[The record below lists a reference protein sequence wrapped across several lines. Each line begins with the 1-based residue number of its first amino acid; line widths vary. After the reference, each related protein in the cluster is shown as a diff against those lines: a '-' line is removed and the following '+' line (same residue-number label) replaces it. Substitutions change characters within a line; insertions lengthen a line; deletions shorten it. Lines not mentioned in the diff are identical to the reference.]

1 MKSFILGILMMVG
14 TLPTMAGNYP
24 YLTFELTDGTK
35 VSVSVSSLTLTVN
48 GTTLKAGSQTFT
60 ISNLSKMY
68 FSSTDET
75 SDATAID
82 ELTADDLEGKEIYD
96 LNGHKIE
103 LQITNYELPKL
114 PRGVYIVKSK
124 GEIKGKQ
131 RKRSACAEGTGK

>member
-14 TLPTMAGNYP
+14 TLPTMAESYS

-75 SDATAID
+75 NGGATAIE
-82 ELTADDLEGKEIYD
+82 ELAADNLEGKEIYD
-96 LNGHKIE
+96 LKGHR
-103 LQITNYELPKL
+103 LDSDAQL

-124 GEIKGKQ
+124 NKTCKIVV
-131 RKRSACAEGTGK
+131 R

>member
-1 MKSFILGILMMVG
+1 MMVG
-14 TLPTMAGNYP
+14 TLPTMAESYP

-75 SDATAID
+75 SGATAID
-82 ELTADDLEGKEIYD
+82 ELTAEDLEGKEIYD

-124 GEIKGKQ
+124 NKTCKIVV
-131 RKRSACAEGTGK
+131 R

>member
-1 MKSFILGILMMVG
+1 MKSFILGILMTVG
-14 TLPTMAGNYP
+14 ALPAMAGNYP
-24 YLTFELTDGTK
+24 YLTFKLMDGAK
-35 VSVSVSSLTLTVN
+35 VSVPVTSLTLSVN

-75 SDATAID
+75 TNGATAIE

-124 GEIKGKQ
+124 NKTCKIVV
-131 RKRSACAEGTGK
+131 R

>member
-14 TLPTMAGNYP
+14 TLPTMAESYP

-48 GTTLKAGSQTFT
+48 GTTLKAGSLTFT

-75 SDATAID
+75 SGATAID

-96 LNGHKIE
+96 LNGHE
-103 LQITNYELPKL
+103 LDSDALL

-124 GEIKGKQ
+124 NKTCKIVV
-131 RKRSACAEGTGK
+131 R

>member
-14 TLPTMAGNYP
+14 TLPTMAESYP

-35 VSVSVSSLTLTVN
+35 VSVPVSSLTLTVN

-75 SDATAID
+75 SGATAID

-124 GEIKGKQ
+124 NKTCKIVVK
-131 RKRSACAEGTGK
+131 

>member
-1 MKSFILGILMMVG
+1 MS
-14 TLPTMAGNYP
+14 YP

-75 SDATAID
+75 SGVTAID

-124 GEIKGKQ
+124 NKTCKIVV
-131 RKRSACAEGTGK
+131 R

>member
-1 MKSFILGILMMVG
+1 MKSFILGILMMAG
-14 TLPTMAGNYP
+14 TLPTMAESYP

-75 SDATAID
+75 SGATAID
-82 ELTADDLEGKEIYD
+82 ELTADDFEGKEIYD
-96 LNGHKIE
+96 LNGHK
-103 LQITNYELPKL
+103 LDSDAQL

-124 GEIKGKQ
+124 NKTCKIVVK
-131 RKRSACAEGTGK
+131 

>member
-14 TLPTMAGNYP
+14 TLPTMAESYP

-75 SDATAID
+75 NGGATAID
-82 ELTADDLEGKEIYD
+82 ELTADDFEGKEIYD
-96 LNGHKIE
+96 LNGHK
-103 LQITNYELPKL
+103 LDSDAQL

-124 GEIKGKQ
+124 NKTCKIVV
-131 RKRSACAEGTGK
+131 R

>member
-124 GEIKGKQ
+124 NKTCKIVVK
-131 RKRSACAEGTGK
+131 

>member
-14 TLPTMAGNYP
+14 TLPTMAESYP
-24 YLTFELTDGTK
+24 YLTFELTDGAK
-35 VSVSVSSLTLTVN
+35 VSVPVSSLTLTVN

-75 SDATAID
+75 SGATAID
-82 ELTADDLEGKEIYD
+82 ELTADDFEGKEIYD

-124 GEIKGKQ
+124 NKTCKIVVK
-131 RKRSACAEGTGK
+131 

>member
-14 TLPTMAGNYP
+14 TLPTMAASYP

-35 VSVSVSSLTLTVN
+35 VSVSVSSLTVFVN

-60 ISNLSKMY
+60 ISNLAKMY

-75 SDATAID
+75 SGATAID

-96 LNGHKIE
+96 LNGHK
-103 LQITNYELPKL
+103 LDSDSQL

-124 GEIKGKQ
+124 NKTCKIVVK
-131 RKRSACAEGTGK
+131 

>member
-1 MKSFILGILMMVG
+1 MKSFILGILMTVG

-75 SDATAID
+75 SGATAID
-82 ELTADDLEGKEIYD
+82 ELTADDFEGKEIYD

-124 GEIKGKQ
+124 NKTSKIVVK
-131 RKRSACAEGTGK
+131 

>member
-1 MKSFILGILMMVG
+1 MMVG
-14 TLPTMAGNYP
+14 TLPIMAESYP

-35 VSVSVSSLTLTVN
+35 VSVSVCSLTLTVN

-75 SDATAID
+75 SGVTAID
-82 ELTADDLEGKEIYD
+82 ELTADDFEGKEIYD

-124 GEIKGKQ
+124 NKTCKIVVK
-131 RKRSACAEGTGK
+131 

>member
-1 MKSFILGILMMVG
+1 MVG

-75 SDATAID
+75 SGVTAID
-82 ELTADDLEGKEIYD
+82 ELTADDFEGKEIYD

-124 GEIKGKQ
+124 NKTCKIVV
-131 RKRSACAEGTGK
+131 R

>member
-14 TLPTMAGNYP
+14 TLPTMAESYP

-68 FSSTDET
+68 FSSADET
-75 SDATAID
+75 SGVTAID
-82 ELTADDLEGKEIYD
+82 ELTADDFDGKEIYD
-96 LNGHKIE
+96 LNGHK
-103 LQITNYELPKL
+103 LDSDAQL

-124 GEIKGKQ
+124 NKTCKIVV
-131 RKRSACAEGTGK
+131 R

>member
-1 MKSFILGILMMVG
+1 MKSFILGILMTVG

-24 YLTFELTDGTK
+24 YLTFELTDGAK

-75 SDATAID
+75 SGVTAID
-82 ELTADDLEGKEIYD
+82 ELTADDFEGKEIYD

-124 GEIKGKQ
+124 NKTCKIVV
-131 RKRSACAEGTGK
+131 R

>member
-1 MKSFILGILMMVG
+1 MKSFILGILMMIG
-14 TLPTMAGNYP
+14 TLPAMAGNYP

-35 VSVSVSSLTLTVN
+35 VSVSVSSLSLSFN
-48 GTTLKAGSQTFT
+48 GNTLKAGAQTFT

-75 SDATAID
+75 NGGATAIE

-96 LNGHKIE
+96 LNGHRLE
-103 LQITNYELPKL
+103 SDAQL

-124 GEIKGKQ
+124 NKTCKIVV
-131 RKRSACAEGTGK
+131 R

>member
-1 MKSFILGILMMVG
+1 MTVG

-75 SDATAID
+75 SGVTAID
-82 ELTADDLEGKEIYD
+82 ELTADDFEGKEIYD

-124 GEIKGKQ
+124 NKTCKIVV
-131 RKRSACAEGTGK
+131 R

>member
-1 MKSFILGILMMVG
+1 MKSFILGILMTIG
-14 TLPTMAGNYP
+14 ALPMMAGDYP

-75 SDATAID
+75 TNGATAIE

-96 LNGHKIE
+96 LNGHK
-103 LQITNYELPKL
+103 LDSDAQL

-124 GEIKGKQ
+124 NKTCKIVV
-131 RKRSACAEGTGK
+131 R

>member
-1 MKSFILGILMMVG
+1 MKSFILGILMTVG

-75 SDATAID
+75 SGATAID
-82 ELTADDLEGKEIYD
+82 ELTADDFEGKEIYD

-124 GEIKGKQ
+124 NKTCKIVVK
-131 RKRSACAEGTGK
+131 

>member
-14 TLPTMAGNYP
+14 TLPTMAESYP

-75 SDATAID
+75 SGATAID
-82 ELTADDLEGKEIYD
+82 ELTADDFEGKEIYD

-124 GEIKGKQ
+124 NKTCKIVMK
-131 RKRSACAEGTGK
+131 

>member
-1 MKSFILGILMMVG
+1 MMVG
-14 TLPTMAGNYP
+14 TLPTMAESYP

-75 SDATAID
+75 SGVTAID
-82 ELTADDLEGKEIYD
+82 ELTADDFEGKEIYD

-124 GEIKGKQ
+124 NKTCKIVV
-131 RKRSACAEGTGK
+131 R

>member
-14 TLPTMAGNYP
+14 TLPTMAESYP

-75 SDATAID
+75 SGVTAID

-96 LNGHKIE
+96 LNGHK
-103 LQITNYELPKL
+103 LDYNAQL

-124 GEIKGKQ
+124 NKTCKIVV
-131 RKRSACAEGTGK
+131 R

>member
-14 TLPTMAGNYP
+14 TLPTMAASYP

-35 VSVSVSSLTLTVN
+35 VSVSVSSLTVSVN

-60 ISNLSKMY
+60 ISNLAKMY

-75 SDATAID
+75 SGATAID
-82 ELTADDLEGKEIYD
+82 ELTADDLEGKEVYD
-96 LNGHKIE
+96 LNGHK
-103 LQITNYELPKL
+103 LDSDTQL

-124 GEIKGKQ
+124 NKTCKIVV
-131 RKRSACAEGTGK
+131 R

>member
-14 TLPTMAGNYP
+14 TLPTMAESYP
-24 YLTFELTDGTK
+24 YLTFELTDGAK

-75 SDATAID
+75 SGVTAID

-96 LNGHKIE
+96 LNGHK
-103 LQITNYELPKL
+103 LDSDAQL

-124 GEIKGKQ
+124 TKTCKIVV
-131 RKRSACAEGTGK
+131 R

>member
-24 YLTFELTDGTK
+24 YLTFELTDGAK

-75 SDATAID
+75 SGATAID

-124 GEIKGKQ
+124 NKTCKIVVK
-131 RKRSACAEGTGK
+131 